1 MRGLRT
7 FLLLGCAAL
16 LAGCDL
22 APQYHVP
29 VASVPVN
36 YKEASYWR
44 VAHPADT
51 VQRGAWW
58 HLYGDPDLDALE
70 ARVDTA
76 NPTLAAA
83 LAAYSR
89 ARAFAAEAEAGLAPR
104 IAVGGQ
110 INEDRQSNRRPH
122 RGRGQPNQYLD
133 NSINV
138 QANYEIDFWD
148 QIANEIRSG
157 RDLAQATAADLEN
170 TRLLLHVDLAS
181 DYLDLRGFD
190 AEANVLRSAVAAY
203 QRAVTLTEN
212 RLLGKISPAL
222 DVTRA
227 QTQLSDA
234 QAQLTDLLA
243 RRALV
248 EHAIAVLV
256 GVPPAE
262 LSLPPE
268 PWRIRLP
275 NLAPGL
281 PSTLLERRPDIASA
295 ERQVAAANATIGVAR
310 AAFYPTI
317 SLNLIYGLEATG
329 FNIFSLPN
337 DFWAVGPGLV
347 LPLFEGGLRHAEEAA
362 AIGAYR
368 LAVANYR
375 GTVLAAFQD
384 VEDNLALL
392 KYLGQ
397 EQQEQDAA
405 VTAAQRTLAM
415 AMALYK
421 DGATNFLD
429 VVVAQTAALQA
440 EEAATSLRTRRL
452 QASVELIR
460 ALGGGWT
467 RQDLPPAKTIY
478 QHLDNRLQAGS
489 PGGAG
494 LAF

>member
-1 MRGLRT
+1 MRRLRIL
-7 FLLLGCAAL
+7 LLLGCAAQ

-22 APQYHVP
+22 APRYHVP
-29 VASVPVN
+29 VTSVPVS
-36 YKEASYWR
+36 YKEASTWR
-44 VAHPADT
+44 VARPADT
-51 VQRGAWW
+51 VQRGSWW

-70 ARVDTA
+70 AKVDGA

-122 RGRGQPNQYLD
+122 RGLGQPNQYLD
-133 NSINV
+133 NSVNV

-170 TRLLLHVDLAS
+170 TRLLLHVDLAG
-181 DYLDLRGFD
+181 DYVALRGFD
-190 AEANVLRSAVAAY
+190 AEANVLRAAVGAY

-234 QAQLTDLLA
+234 QAQLTDLLS

-256 GVPPAE
+256 GLPPAE
-262 LSLPPE
+262 LSLAPE

-275 NLAPGL
+275 NVSPGL

-295 ERQVAAANATIGVAR
+295 ERQVAAANATIGVTR

-375 GTVLAAFQD
+375 ATVLAAFQD

-405 VTAAQRTLAM
+405 VAAAQRTLAM

-452 QASVELIR
+452 QASIELIR

-478 QHLDNRLQAGS
+478 QHLDNRLEAGS

-494 LAF
+494 SAF

>member
-1 MRGLRT
+1 MRGVRT
-7 FLLLGCAAL
+7 LLLAGCAAL

-22 APQYHVP
+22 APHYHVP
-29 VASVPVN
+29 VTSVPIS
-36 YKEASYWR
+36 YKEAGYWR

-58 HLYGDPDLDALE
+58 HLYDDPDLDALE

-76 NPTLAAA
+76 SPTLAAA
-83 LAAYSR
+83 LAVYDR
-89 ARAFAAEAEAGLAPR
+89 ARAFAAEAEAGLTPTL
-104 IAVGGQ
+104 AVGGQ
-110 INEDRQSNRRPH
+110 INEDRQSNRRPR
-122 RGRGQPNQYLD
+122 RGKGEANQYLD
-133 NSINV
+133 NSVNV

-148 QIANEIRSG
+148 QIANEIKSG

-170 TRLLLHVDLAS
+170 TRLLLHVDLAN
-181 DYLDLRGFD
+181 DYVALRGFD

-203 QRAVTLTEN
+203 QQAVTLTEN
-212 RLLGKISPAL
+212 RLQGKISPAL

-227 QTQLSDA
+227 QTQLSTA
-234 QAQLTDLLA
+234 QAQLTDLLS

-262 LSLPPE
+262 LSLPPQR
-268 PWRIRLP
+268 WRFRLP
-275 NLAPGL
+275 SVSPGL
-281 PSTLLERRPDIASA
+281 PSALLERRPDIASA
-295 ERQVAAANATIGVAR
+295 ERQVAAANATIGVTR

-317 SLNLIYGLEATG
+317 SLNLVYGLVAPS
-329 FNIFSLPN
+329 FNIFSLPD
-337 DFWAVGPGLV
+337 DFWAVGPGLA

-362 AIGAYR
+362 AIGAYK

-375 GTVLAAFQD
+375 ETVLTAFQE

-397 EQQEQDAA
+397 EQQQQDAA
-405 VTAAQRTLAM
+405 VTAAQQTLAM
-415 AMALYK
+415 AMNLYR

-452 QASVELIR
+452 QASVDLIR

-478 QHLDNRLQAGS
+478 QHLNNQLQAQSPSGTGS
-489 PGGAG
+489 
-494 LAF
+494 AF

>member
-1 MRGLRT
+1 MAR
-7 FLLLGCAAL
+7 
-16 LAGCDL
+16 
-22 APQYHVP
+22 
-29 VASVPVN
+29 
-36 YKEASYWR
+36 
-44 VAHPADT
+44 PADT
-51 VQRGAWW
+51 VQRGSWW
-58 HLYGDPDLDALE
+58 RLYGDPDLDALE
-70 ARVDTA
+70 SRVDAA

-83 LAAYSR
+83 LAAYGR

-110 INEDRQSNRRPH
+110 INEDRQSNRRP
-122 RGRGQPNQYLD
+122 RRRPGQANQYLD
-133 NSINV
+133 NSVNV

-181 DYLDLRGFD
+181 DYADLRGFD
-190 AEANVLRSAVAAY
+190 AEANVLRAAVAAY

-234 QAQLTDLLA
+234 QAQLTDLLS
-243 RRALV
+243 RRALA

-262 LSLPPE
+262 LSLAPE
-268 PWRIRLP
+268 PWRMRLP
-275 NLAPGL
+275 NVSPGL

-295 ERQVAAANATIGVAR
+295 ERQVAAANATIGVTR

-362 AIGAYR
+362 AIGAYK

-375 GTVLAAFQD
+375 ATVLAAFQD

-405 VTAAQRTLAM
+405 VAAAQRTLAM

-429 VVVAQTAALQA
+429 VVVAQTEALRA

-452 QASVELIR
+452 QASIELIR

-478 QHLDNRLQAGS
+478 QHLDNRLEAEL

-494 LAF
+494 SAF